1 MKAVHYLV
9 VSLLLACLCTGIA
22 AALPDDA
29 TPLLNAAGA
38 GGGGDAITLETTTM
52 TATANVPFT
61 LSGRIYS
68 KSTGAPYAS
77 IGVTLEERAPGSIA
91 FRQIGSTTTDSDGRY
106 SFQVTRS
113 TPGVYYYHVAIY
125 NQVLEGDWAVT
136 VIGSGTVPTVTTLPT
151 VPAGGATM
159 AQAYASYEAGNAAW
173 SSAWAASDFGQIR
186 SYLTQAR
193 AHYASCLATA
203 NQVNDPAN
211 AANLALMK
219 KVSTAYIALA
229 DAALAM
235 YDGSDTYSTGRNQ
248 MNAASY
254 AAAATS
260 FQAAA
265 EKFGQSQSLFGQATT
280 TLQSVSFAGTSFGD
294 GTAYIAAIVPV
305 LNGKA
310 AYVGEFGTYARGWQY
325 TALAY
330 GASATGDQAGFRTQ
344 ATQAMGQFGMLRTS
358 ANFGA
363 DATSNYNILA
373 TMLGG
378 ATPGPTVTTPA
389 PITGT
394 TITALMDQGAISVT
408 GRGSTLEL
416 AGLKI
421 QNLRAEPLSFTVP
434 IGTYLD
440 SDDETVQDMVTTE
453 TLQVTLAASEE
464 KEVLVWAACAQM
476 TREIPTRDDSFEIE
490 AAPPD
495 AELVPILK
503 ALEKAGG
510 NRAMFQAAVSIITD
524 DASFEELTE
533 FILDGNQM
541 IDENIAGTAMMV
553 IDYNG
558 VDITTK
564 AIWDDREEILAG
576 ITVASLRS
584 WLENHA

>member
-1 MKAVHYLV
+1 MNAIHNLLLT
-9 VSLLLACLCTGIA
+9 LLLACFVAGTV
-22 AALPDDA
+22 AALPSGA
-29 TPLLNAAGA
+29 TPLVNAADA
-38 GGGGDAITLETTTM
+38 GGGGDAVTLETTTM

-68 KSTGAPYAS
+68 KSTGAPYAN

-91 FRQIGSTTTDSDGRY
+91 FRQIGSTTTDADGRY

-113 TPGVYYYHVAIY
+113 TPGVYLYHVAVY

-151 VPAGGATM
+151 VPPGGATM

-173 SSAWAASDFGQIR
+173 SSAWGASDFGQIR
-186 SYLTQAR
+186 MYLTQAR
-193 AHYASCLATA
+193 AHFSTCLATA
-203 NQVNDPAN
+203 NLVNDPAN

-229 DAALAM
+229 DAALGM

-248 MNAASY
+248 MNAGSY

-265 EKFGQSQSLFGQATT
+265 EKFGQSQSFFGQATT

-305 LNGKA
+305 LNSKA
-310 AYVGEFGTYARGWQY
+310 AYVGEFGTYARGWQH

-330 GASATGDQAGFRTQ
+330 QASATGNQAGFQ
-344 ATQAMGQFGMLRTS
+344 SEATLAMGQFGMLRTS
-358 ANFGA
+358 ASFGA
-363 DATSNYNILA
+363 DATSNYNILE

-378 ATPGPTVTTPA
+378 ATPVPTVTTPT

-394 TITALMDQGAISVT
+394 TIGELMDQGAITAT
-408 GRGSTLEL
+408 GRGSSIEL
-416 AGLKI
+416 VGVKL
-421 QNLRAEPLSFTVP
+421 QNLRAEPLSFTIP
-434 IGTYLD
+434 IGTFLE
-440 SDDETVQDMVTTE
+440 SDDEAIQDMVTTE
-453 TLQVTLAASEE
+453 TLQVNLAASEQ
-464 KEVLVWAACAQM
+464 KEVLIWAACAA
-476 TREIPTRDDSFEIE
+476 IDRDVPSHDDTFRVFDT
-490 AAPPD
+490 PPD
-495 AELVPILK
+495 AELVPVLK

-510 NRAMFQAAVSIITD
+510 NRPMFQAAVSIIVD
-524 DASFEELTE
+524 DATFEDLTGFE
-533 FILDGNQM
+533 VDGQQM

-558 VDITTK
+558 VDITTM
-564 AIWDDREEILAG
+564 AIWDDREEILDG

-584 WLENHA
+584 WLENHE

>member
-1 MKAVHYLV
+1 M
-9 VSLLLACLCTGIA
+9 
-22 AALPDDA
+22 
-29 TPLLNAAGA
+29 
-38 GGGGDAITLETTTM
+38 
-52 TATANVPFT
+52 
-61 LSGRIYS
+61 
-68 KSTGAPYAS
+68 
-77 IGVTLEERAPGSIA
+77 
-91 FRQIGSTTTDSDGRY
+91 
-106 SFQVTRS
+106 
-113 TPGVYYYHVAIY
+113 
-125 NQVLEGDWAVT
+125 
-136 VIGSGTVPTVTTLPT
+136 
-151 VPAGGATM
+151 
-159 AQAYASYEAGNAAW
+159 
-173 SSAWAASDFGQIR
+173 
-186 SYLTQAR
+186 
-193 AHYASCLATA
+193 
-203 NQVNDPAN
+203 
-211 AANLALMK
+211 
-219 KVSTAYIALA
+219 
-229 DAALAM
+229 
-235 YDGSDTYSTGRNQ
+235 
-248 MNAASY
+248 
-254 AAAATS
+254 
-260 FQAAA
+260 
-265 EKFGQSQSLFGQATT
+265 
-280 TLQSVSFAGTSFGD
+280 
-294 GTAYIAAIVPV
+294 
-305 LNGKA
+305 
-310 AYVGEFGTYARGWQY
+310 GEFGTYARGWQY

-344 ATQAMGQFGMLRTS
+344 ASQAMSQFGTLRTS
-358 ANFGA
+358 ASFGA

-378 ATPGPTVTTPA
+378 ATPTPTVTTPA

-394 TITALMDQGAISVT
+394 TITAMMDQGAISVT

-440 SDDETVQDMVTTE
+440 SDDEAVQDMVTTE

-524 DASFEELTE
+524 DATFEELTE
-533 FILDGNQM
+533 FILDGKQM